1 MKLIS
6 FNKYREYLESFGYS
20 IEKGTNTYYDLK
32 FVSYFFSKPS
42 FKLKYEVNV
51 FLDKDNNP
59 TDKVMSI
66 NHGYG
71 SPYLGWESV
80 KIDLRKKF
88 WKQFL

>member
-1 MKLIS
+1 MIS
-6 FNKYREYLESFGYS
+6 FNKYKKYLESIGYS

-42 FKLKYEVNV
+42 IKAKRIVNV

-59 TDKVMSI
+59 TDKVISI
-66 NHGYG
+66 NQGYG
-71 SPYLGWESV
+71 SIYLGWESI

-88 WKQFL
+88 WKQFI